1 LINNTRITDFLGRR
15 CQDPS
20 GGFGGGPG
28 QLPHLAP
35 TYAAVLSLSIIN
47 TEESLNIIDREK
59 LRRFLISLKDP
70 KSKGFR
76 MHKDG
81 EVDVR
86 GAYTAL
92 AVANLLN
99 IMDDEVTKDVEEF
112 LLDCQTYE
120 VSI

>member
-1 LINNTRITDFLGRR
+1 L
-15 CQDPS
+15 C
-20 GGFGGGPG
+20 
-28 QLPHLAP
+28 
-35 TYAAVLSLSIIN
+35 IIN

-59 LRRFLISLKDP
+59 LKHFLISLKDP

-92 AVANLLN
+92 AVAHLVNIVDDQVTEGVAEYILN
-99 IMDDEVTKDVEEF
+99 
-112 LLDCQTYE
+112 CQTYE
-120 VSI
+120 VNIFKIMLTFFRVALDHFLVMKHMEDMLFVD